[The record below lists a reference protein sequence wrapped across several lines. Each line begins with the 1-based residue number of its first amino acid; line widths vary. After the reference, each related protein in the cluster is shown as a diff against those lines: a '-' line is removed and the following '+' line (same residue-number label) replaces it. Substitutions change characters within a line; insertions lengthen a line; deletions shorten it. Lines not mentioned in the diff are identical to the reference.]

1 MNRRNVIGASATV
14 LASLATASAWA
25 ASKKTGSS
33 HQHPASGA
41 STPEHCAEHGPASGV
56 SQDLLQALSRCI
68 VASDVCLAHC
78 IDLMS
83 HGDTSMAACA
93 RRVTETRALCEAM
106 LTLASQK
113 SPLMPKLAVV
123 AKEACKACEDECRK
137 HADHHLACKNCADAC
152 AACVQAC
159 QSAS

>member
-41 STPEHCAEHGPASGV
+41 STPEHCQEHGSASAV

-113 SPLMPKLAVV
+113 SPLLPRLSAV
-123 AKEACKACEDECRK
+123 AKDACKACEDECRK
-137 HADHHLACKNCADAC
+137 HAAHHQACKNCAEAC
-152 AACVQAC
+152 AACLQAC
-159 QSAS
+159 ESAG